1 MSDQWF
7 KSAKNCFTLIPLSNL
22 LLIWGRPTVT
32 TPFQDVPFLCVFRS
46 MKSWDM
52 RSINVGFAN
61 GAEVGL
67 KIAENFK
74 ETDMVTLLKNYADGN
89 VMGGNILT
97 SE

>member
-1 MSDQWF
+1 MKCWE
-7 KSAKNCFTLIPLSNL
+7 
-22 LLIWGRPTVT
+22 
-32 TPFQDVPFLCVFRS
+32 VP
-46 MKSWDM
+46 
-52 RSINVGFAN
+52 SINFGFAN

-89 VMGGNILT
+89 LIGGNILT